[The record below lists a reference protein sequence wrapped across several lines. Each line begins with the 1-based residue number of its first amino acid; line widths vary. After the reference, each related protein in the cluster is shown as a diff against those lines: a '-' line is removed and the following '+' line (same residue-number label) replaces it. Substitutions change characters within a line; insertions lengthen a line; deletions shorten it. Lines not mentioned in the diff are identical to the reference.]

1 MSSITGANAIIM
13 LSIAGLFTTPQQLQ
27 GFAADDIF
35 DTDSLESTETMMG
48 VDGKLSAGFVF
59 VPVKQNYSL
68 QADSPS
74 NRLFELWWA
83 TQQSARD
90 VFRANGVVMLNAV
103 GSKWT
108 MRNGALT
115 SFSPI
120 PAVKKLIQPRKYTI
134 TWESAL
140 PSLTG

>member
-13 LSIAGLFTTPQQLQ
+13 LSIPGLFTTPQQLQ

-35 DTDSLESTETMMG
+35 DTDALASTEVLMG
-48 VDGKLSAGFVF
+48 VDGKMSAGFVF
-59 VPVKQNYSL
+59 VPMVQNYSL

-74 NRLFELWWA
+74 CRLFEQWWA
-83 TQQSARD
+83 FQQEARD
-90 VFRANGVVMLNAV
+90 VFRANGIVVLTAV

-108 MRNGALT
+108 LRNGALT
-115 SFSPI
+115 GFSPI
-120 PAVKKLIQPRKYTI
+120 PGVKKLVQPRRFTI

-140 PSLTG
+140 PSLT